1 MKFVVKDDH
10 KTYQE
15 LYQAVYD
22 IQSAKVW
29 PYPGVVQETL
39 ATRGVEVDLQVDEG
53 SSETVV
59 HVVRKG
65 RNAS

>member
-10 KTYQE
+10 ETYTQ

-22 IQSAKVW
+22 IQQSHVW
-29 PYPGVVQETL
+29 PYPGVVQEAL
-39 ATRGVEVDLQVDEG
+39 ASRGLDVDLQVDEG

-59 HVVRKG
+59 HVVRQG